1 MGRFSKFLGKVQVK
15 VGEEELNLDKLSVA
29 DIQKL
34 VDLSKQKE
42 NEIVYGV
49 KVISEIVRK
58 NYPEEP
64 EAEIEA
70 FVMKNYTTLVQE
82 IIIALGWTTREK
94 LDIEVA
100 KASEK
105 KISE

>member
-1 MGRFSKFLGKVQVK
+1 MGKFSKFMGRVAIKIAD
-15 VGEEELNLDKLSVA
+15 EELNLDKLSVA
-29 DIQKL
+29 DVQKL

-49 KVISEIVRK
+49 KVITDIVAK
-58 NYPEEP
+58 NYPNEP
-64 EAEIEA
+64 KEEIEN
-70 FVMKNYTTLVQE
+70 FVMKNYTSIVQE

-94 LDIEVA
+94 LDQEIA

-105 KISE
+105 KITE